1 MPDGSEGQIAK
12 VTSMGDRISPCW
24 WIQPEIVHPSMGSG
38 VPHDQAIRM
47 FHTVLAHE
55 SHRNVGVTHAEANG
69 LEDIRCF
76 IADFNYD
83 TFGYEA

>member
-1 MPDGSEGQIAK
+1 
-12 VTSMGDRISPCW
+12 
-24 WIQPEIVHPSMGSG
+24 
-38 VPHDQAIRM
+38 PHDQAIRM